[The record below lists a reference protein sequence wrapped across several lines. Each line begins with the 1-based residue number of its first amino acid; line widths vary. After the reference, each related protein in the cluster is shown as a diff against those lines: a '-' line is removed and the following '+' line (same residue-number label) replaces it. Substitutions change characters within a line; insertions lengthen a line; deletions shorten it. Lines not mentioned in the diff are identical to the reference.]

1 MTQNNFSNDFDDLL
15 AQPFALDQE
24 EGELQTQAQK
34 QDTSLFD
41 RLSDKEKQQAQ
52 AMAKMIDEKNMSGLT
67 AYGSKAQS
75 KLNQFSHAM
84 IDQVRNKDTGEI
96 GVSLRQ
102 LMDRLNES
110 ELNKLQQNET
120 NPIKRFFNRSKLS
133 LYEAN
138 AKFQQVAV
146 QVDQIADQLDR
157 HQAQLLK
164 DNQDLDSLYDENYEF
179 FKVLN
184 IYIAAAQ
191 LKYQE
196 LEEELI
202 PQKLQEAQAA
212 DNQMVAQELADLRQ
226 FASRLEKRIYDL
238 KLTRQ
243 VSIQQAPQI
252 RLIQNTNQAL
262 AEKIQSSVH
271 TAIPLWKN
279 QMAIQLSLQ
288 RQSDALKAQQAVTDT
303 TNQLLR
309 QNADMLEQSSLEI
322 SRENER
328 GIIDIETLEHVQK
341 SLVHTIEE
349 TFQIQQEGRKKRQE
363 AEGRLINMEDRL
375 KESLLKD
382 MDRRQA

>member
-24 EGELQTQAQK
+24 DNSLEASPHK
-34 QDTSLFD
+34 QEASLFD

-52 AMAKMIDEKNMSGLT
+52 AMAKMIDEKNLSGLT

-110 ELNKLQQNET
+110 ELNKLQQKES

-146 QVDQIADQLDR
+146 QVDQIATQLDQ

-164 DNQDLDSLYDENYEF
+164 DNQDLDGLYDENYEF

-196 LEEELI
+196 LEEEII
-202 PQKLQEAQAA
+202 PAKIQEAQAA

-288 RQSDALKAQQAVTDT
+288 RQTDALKAQQAVSDT

-328 GIIDIETLEHVQK
+328 GIVDIETLEHVQK

-363 AEGRLINMEDRL
+363 AEGRLITMEDRL

-382 MDRRQA
+382 MDRRRA

>member
-164 DNQDLDSLYDENYEF
+164 DNQDLDGLYDENYEF

-196 LEEELI
+196 LEEEVI
-202 PQKLQEAQAA
+202 PQKLQEAQAV

-328 GIIDIETLEHVQK
+328 GIVDIETLEHVQK

-382 MDRRQA
+382 MERRQA

>member
-138 AKFQQVAV
+138 AKFQQAAV

-164 DNQDLDSLYDENYEF
+164 DNQDLDGLYDENYEF

>member
-164 DNQDLDSLYDENYEF
+164 DNQDLDGLYDENYEF

>member
-24 EGELQTQAQK
+24 DNGLEASPHK
-34 QDTSLFD
+34 QEASLFD

-52 AMAKMIDEKNMSGLT
+52 AMAKMIDEKNLSGLT

-110 ELNKLQQNET
+110 ELNKLQQKES

-146 QVDQIADQLDR
+146 QVDQIAVQLDQ

-164 DNQDLDSLYDENYEF
+164 DNQDLDGLYDENYEF

-196 LEEELI
+196 LEEEII
-202 PQKLQEAQAA
+202 PAKNQEAQEA
-212 DNQMVAQELADLRQ
+212 DNQMVAQELTDLRQ
-226 FASRLEKRIYDL
+226 FANRLEKRIYDL

-288 RQSDALKAQQAVTDT
+288 RQTDALKAQQAVSDT

-328 GIIDIETLEHVQK
+328 GIVDIETLEHVQK

-363 AEGRLINMEDRL
+363 AEGRLITMEDRL

-382 MDRRQA
+382 MDRRRA

>member
-157 HQAQLLK
+157 HQTQLLK
-164 DNQDLDSLYDENYEF
+164 DNQDLDGLYDENYEF

-328 GIIDIETLEHVQK
+328 GIVDIETLEHVQK

>member
-24 EGELQTQAQK
+24 EGELQPQAQK
-34 QDTSLFD
+34 QETSLFD

-110 ELNKLQQNET
+110 ELNKLQQKET

-164 DNQDLDSLYDENYEF
+164 DNQDLDGLYDENYEF

-196 LEEELI
+196 LQEELI
-202 PQKLQEAQAA
+202 PQKVQEAQAA

-328 GIIDIETLEHVQK
+328 GIVDIETLEHVQK

-363 AEGRLINMEDRL
+363 AEGRLLNMEDRL